1 MEGLPKNQTEAEFSK
16 NEEHA
21 YDLNNPAEI
30 VHLFKQE
37 CGNDEKIKEEISRYI
52 SSLAGKHLVDNYK
65 IVFLFDDNNSI
76 SQYHSNKI
84 YEALSGLGQE
94 KDILLVLL
102 SGGGRIEPA
111 YFISKICKRLK
122 KEKFAISI
130 PRRAKSAA
138 TLISLGADELHM
150 GLLSELGPIDPQFG
164 NFPALGLSNALTCLA
179 RLSSEYPKSSNM
191 FAVYLAENLS
201 LRDLGYFER
210 ITESAIQ
217 YAERLLEGK
226 NLPKG
231 STAQSL
237 ADHFTNHYK
246 DHGFVIDADEALRLL
261 GKSVIKES
269 TKEYHF
275 GNDVYNLLDFAGFLS
290 KIFCGK
296 TLRYI
301 GGIENGLHLD
311 EEKKE

>member
-1 MEGLPKNQTEAEFSK
+1 MERTTEKQVEIESSK
-16 NEEHA
+16 NEEHT
-21 YDLNNPAEI
+21 YDLNNPTDI
-30 VHLFKQE
+30 VQLFKQE
-37 CGNDEKIKEEISRYI
+37 CGNHEKIKEEISRYI
-52 SSLAGKHLVDNYK
+52 SSLAKKHDVDHYK

-84 YEALSGLGQE
+84 YEALSGLDRK

-164 NFPALGLSNALTCLA
+164 SFPALGLSNALTCLA
-179 RLSSEYPKSSNM
+179 RLASEYPKSSDM
-191 FAVYLAENLS
+191 FANYLTENLS

-217 YAERLLEGK
+217 YAERLLQGK
-226 NLPKG
+226 KLPKG

-246 DHGFVIDADEALRLL
+246 DHGFVIDADEALQLL

-269 TKEYHF
+269 TKEYYF
-275 GNDVYNLLDFAGFLS
+275 GNDILYFIGFLWLS
-290 KIFCGK
+290 FKGF
-296 TLRYI
+296 LQ
-301 GGIENGLHLD
+301 
-311 EEKKE
+311 